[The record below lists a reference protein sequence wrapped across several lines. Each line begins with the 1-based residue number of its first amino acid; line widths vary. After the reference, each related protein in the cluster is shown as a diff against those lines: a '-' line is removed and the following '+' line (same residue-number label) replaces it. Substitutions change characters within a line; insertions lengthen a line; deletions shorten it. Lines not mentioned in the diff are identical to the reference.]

1 MAAAPRKSRK
11 YRGPRG
17 LRRHPLPLIIGA
29 GVVLVLAILLVR
41 HFQDSISRPGL
52 PAVEEWLPG
61 LVREAMVGAGVTPG
75 TIVPTRISPDTWRM
89 TVEPSFPLEDFSASL
104 SKAVE
109 TSSLVG
115 AVRAPAGWSDDAAR
129 ITFTPKAPDA
139 ATVTLTVTRARRPPP
154 EPPGPPSLQVPP
166 SSRSTRPARPRV
178 AIVIDDLGINR
189 ELSLRAVGLAGPV
202 TVAVIPLLPLST
214 EIARAAAGK
223 KEILIHVP
231 MEPKNP
237 EKNPG
242 PGVLTQT
249 MARDDI
255 VRVLRDELA
264 SVPGAVGINNHMGS
278 LLTTDARAMDDIL
291 AWVSAENLL
300 FLDSMTDPESI
311 GTSRA
316 RRIGLRPL
324 RRDVFLDNVDEPEAI
339 RKQFE
344 ELLDFARRHGSAIG
358 IAHPRA
364 NTLAILESEL
374 PRLTGQG
381 IELVPVSR
389 MVR

>member
-11 YRGPRG
+11 SRGPRG

-29 GVVLVLAILLVR
+29 GVVLVLALLLVR
-41 HFQDSISRPGL
+41 HFQNSTSSPGL
-52 PAVEEWLPG
+52 PAVEDWLPG
-61 LVREAMVGAGVTPG
+61 LVREAMVDAGVPPD
-75 TIVPTRISPDTWRM
+75 TIVPTRISPDTWGI
-89 TVEPSFPLEDFSASL
+89 TVESSFPLEAFSASL

-109 TSSLVG
+109 TSALIS
-115 AVRAPAGWSDDAAR
+115 AVRVPAGWSDDAAC
-129 ITFTPKAPDA
+129 ITFTPKAPDTA
-139 ATVTLTVTRARRPPP
+139 IFTLMVRRARHLPPK
-154 EPPGPPSLQVPP
+154 PPGPPSRPIPP
-166 SSRSTRPARPRV
+166 STWSTRPARPRV
-178 AIVIDDLGINR
+178 AIVIDDLGVNR
-189 ELSLRAVGLAGPV
+189 ELSLRAVGLAAPV
-202 TVAVIPLLPLST
+202 TLAVIPLLPLST

-242 PGVLTQT
+242 PGVLTLT

-300 FLDSMTDPESI
+300 FLDSMTDAESI

-316 RRIGLRPL
+316 RRIGLRAL

-339 RKQFE
+339 RRQLE
-344 ELLDFARRHGSAIG
+344 ELFDFARRQGSAIG

-364 NTLAILESEL
+364 NTLAVLESEL
-374 PRLTGQG
+374 PRLAGRG

-389 MVR
+389 MGR